1 MQKSSIKLGARIEK
15 DVKGAAGERSQA
27 QTLDFRSAAAIPE
40 FTLADPLANATGK
53 RVATNSGMKTTFAAE
68 SSLNIAR
75 RTKMGCVPL
84 GCAVE
89 DDAAITEEL
98 SIENLDLS
106 SRSRQLMPRRP
117 AWSYEISSGRLHH
130 REAQSFRKWLDDVQ
144 EMIQERGGYPPA
156 YETNLQVWRQLWRV
170 LERCHVAVVVLDA
183 RHPLLHLPPA
193 LVYHVNRTLRK
204 PLVVV
209 MNKLDAVEPENA
221 VNWAKALADVP
232 GISAILGFS
241 KEDLRER
248 AFSGLRIG
256 KAALI
261 EVCHE
266 AYTEHLAKHPAA
278 KAEAEAATVK
288 AEVPDPDPD
297 PTAAEVEDADFAAA
311 SSFNGARAG
320 FFFGTGVQGT
330 GYYRDMQANA
340 KTAAPA
346 RARAPAGGYAPA
358 IPAAAGS
365 GAGPEDLAIPE
376 GSIMLGLVGH
386 PNVGKSSM
394 VNSLM
399 GGKVV
404 SVKATPGHTKTLQT
418 LKLDDKTCL
427 CDSPGV
433 VFPRLEV
440 PREAQIVGML
450 MPLAQVREPFS
461 AIRWVMERSMRPL
474 PEHLGLKPVTLKRVW
489 ELQDLGLETL
499 RVDLVAAEQEN
510 DTVPWSPMLLCAQMA
525 AQRGFMRS
533 GRPDCVKAG
542 TEILERVLQGRVP
555 YCVPPPSPG
564 GSKAAQAVDDGESS
578 SDYACDDEDYESEQE
593 EEEVGDRDLLELY
606 GLEARGIGRSSQA
619 SIKRFRRRQK
629 LAEIAGE
636 ADPARTMRPYAGRL
650 KEVEAE

>member
-1 MQKSSIKLGARIEK
+1 
-15 DVKGAAGERSQA
+15 
-27 QTLDFRSAAAIPE
+27 
-40 FTLADPLANATGK
+40 
-53 RVATNSGMKTTFAAE
+53 
-68 SSLNIAR
+68 
-75 RTKMGCVPL
+75 
-84 GCAVE
+84 
-89 DDAAITEEL
+89 
-98 SIENLDLS
+98 
-106 SRSRQLMPRRP
+106 
-117 AWSYEISSGRLHH
+117 
-130 REAQSFRKWLDDVQ
+130 
-144 EMIQERGGYPPA
+144 
-156 YETNLQVWRQLWRV
+156 
-170 LERCHVAVVVLDA
+170 
-183 RHPLLHLPPA
+183 
-193 LVYHVNRTLRK
+193 
-204 PLVVV
+204 
-209 MNKLDAVEPENA
+209 
-221 VNWAKALADVP
+221 
-232 GISAILGFS
+232 
-241 KEDLRER
+241 
-248 AFSGLRIG
+248 
-256 KAALI
+256 
-261 EVCHE
+261 
-266 AYTEHLAKHPAA
+266 
-278 KAEAEAATVK
+278 
-288 AEVPDPDPD
+288 
-297 PTAAEVEDADFAAA
+297 
-311 SSFNGARAG
+311 
-320 FFFGTGVQGT
+320 
-330 GYYRDMQANA
+330 
-340 KTAAPA
+340 
-346 RARAPAGGYAPA
+346 
-358 IPAAAGS
+358 
-365 GAGPEDLAIPE
+365 
-376 GSIMLGLVGH
+376 MLGLVGH

-461 AIRWVMERSMRPL
+461 AIRWVMERSLRPL

-489 ELQDLGLETL
+489 ELQELGLETL

-525 AQRGFMRS
+525 TQRGFMHS

-555 YCVPPPSPG
+555 YCIPPPSG
-564 GSKAAQAVDDGESS
+564 GSKAAQPVDDGESS